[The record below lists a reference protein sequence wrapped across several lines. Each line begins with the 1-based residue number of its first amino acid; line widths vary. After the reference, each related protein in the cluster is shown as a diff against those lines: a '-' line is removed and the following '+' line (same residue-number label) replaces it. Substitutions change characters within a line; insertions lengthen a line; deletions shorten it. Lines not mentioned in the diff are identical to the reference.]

1 MNIEKQLNEKLAAE
15 LLATQPKAVANW
27 KKTLQEVVPAIVTL
41 KLNNPKVKDSNCIA
55 YSAQG
60 S

>member
-41 KLNNPKVKDSNCIA
+41 KLNNPEV
-55 YSAQG
+55 
-60 S
+60 